1 MKGTSPSQA
10 CGEAEAARE
19 SGAKIGIAVNI
30 ISQARGEVMNQIT
43 TVVAK
48 NASSDAVAVVGIDL
62 AKNVFAVHGITA
74 AGKAVLVRPAVRR
87 DQLLELLAQLPPCLV
102 GMEACTGAHHWAR
115 KLVKLGHTPKLMA
128 PKFVAPYRM
137 QGKHGKNDAND
148 AAAICEAVARPMMRF
163 VPIKSEDAQATLAV
177 HRTRQGF
184 VEERTATV
192 NRIRGLMSEFGIV
205 LAQKADTVRRGAH
218 LCLEQLPGWA
228 ARCVGDLL
236 DHLVGL
242 DRRIAEYDA
251 HLKQVAHQDERSS
264 RLMQLTGVGPTT
276 ATALLAA
283 IGNGHDFKNGRQ
295 LAAWLGLVPG
305 QYSSGGRIKL
315 GRITKA
321 GDRYL
326 RTLLILGAR
335 SVLANAASK
344 TDRISRWAIALQTRV
359 GYGKALVAIAAKN
372 ARMVWAMLAKGQA
385 FQPAA

>member
-1 MKGTSPSQA
+1 MSK
-10 CGEAEAARE
+10 
-19 SGAKIGIAVNI
+19 
-30 ISQARGEVMNQIT
+30 IT

-62 AKNVFAVHGITA
+62 AKNVFAVHGVNA

-87 DQLLELLAQLPPCLV
+87 DQLLALLAQLPPCLV

-115 KLVKLGHTPKLMA
+115 QLIKLGHTPKLMA

-137 QGKHGKNDAND
+137 QGKRGKNDAND
-148 AAAICEAVARPMMRF
+148 AAAICEAVTRPAMRF
-163 VPIKSEDAQATLAV
+163 VPVKSEDAQALLSM

-184 VEERTATV
+184 VEERTATM
-192 NRIRGLMSEFGIV
+192 NRIRGLLSEFGVV
-205 LAQKADTVRRGAH
+205 LPQNADTVRRGARQA
-218 LCLEQLPGWA
+218 LEDLPFWA
-228 ARCVGDLL
+228 ARCVADLL
-236 DHLVGL
+236 DHLVVL
-242 DRRIAEYDA
+242 DRRVNEYDR
-251 HLKQVAHQDERSS
+251 HLGQLAGQDERCR
-264 RLMQLTGVGPTT
+264 RLMQMPGLGPITTT
-276 ATALLAA
+276 ALVAA
-283 IGNGHDFKNGRQ
+283 VGNGHDFKNGRQ

-335 SVLANAASK
+335 SILATARKK
-344 TDRISRWAIALQTRV
+344 TDQLSRWAVALEQRA

-372 ARMVWAMLAKGQA
+372 ARMVWAMLVKGEA
-385 FQPAA
+385 FAPGARSIQ